1 MTDSMTDSMTGRMTA
16 DRNLPPPCAPA
27 GGLPAAPE
35 PRLPA
40 PS

>member
-1 MTDSMTDSMTGRMTA
+1 MTDSMTDRMTGRMTA

-35 PRLPA
+35 PRPLA

>member
-1 MTDSMTDSMTGRMTA
+1 MTDSMTDRMTDRMTA
-16 DRNLPPPCAPA
+16 DRNPPPPCAPA

-35 PRLPA
+35 QRLPA